1 MSAKLPVTSG
11 IVIITGTDTDV
22 GKSIVTAELTRQLLT
37 DGIDLVVVK
46 PTQTGLEPGKE
57 GDVQLVGRLSGLAP
71 ECCLEFI
78 RLPEPLAPTTA
89 ARRAGVTLAPMTEV
103 ARRLSALALEHQL
116 VLVEGAGGVTV
127 GLDDAGDGLLE
138 LADALTGLG
147 TPPVFVVVARAG
159 LGTLNHSR
167 LTCDAIGARGHA
179 VAGLVVGS
187 WPGVAGVA
195 PDLAESCN
203 IAELTDFTGAPLL
216 GALRAGS
223 GASPQALATSWL
235 DPEEIR

>member
-1 MSAKLPVTSG
+1 MTTKLPVTSG

-37 DGIDLVVVK
+37 DGTDLVVVK
-46 PTQTGLEPGKE
+46 PTQTGLEPGEE

-71 ECCLEFI
+71 ERCLEFV

-89 ARRAGVTLAPMTEV
+89 ARRAGVTLAPMADV
-103 ARRLSALALEHQL
+103 ARDLAALAREHQL

-127 GLDDAGDGLLE
+127 GLDGVGDGLLE
-138 LADALTGLG
+138 LADALTTLG
-147 TPPVFVVVARAG
+147 TPPVFVVVARPG

-167 LTCDAIGARGHA
+167 LTCDAITTRGHA

-203 IAELTDFTGAPLL
+203 IAELADFTGVPLL

-223 GASPQALATSWL
+223 GASPEALASSWL
-235 DPEEIR
+235 DPEETR